1 MVAPDNHRRITLFQ
15 RFGYRLSNRTHRG
28 QAAGAVFEP
37 KTVASGVGIRVQASD
52 MNLLAHDLRKFISD
66 ASVQNC
72 CRAQRCAT
80 RFPAQIERSRDQLN
94 HVAQSVLGTLH
105 FHDVRGLEHSG

>member
-1 MVAPDNHRRITLFQ
+1 
-15 RFGYRLSNRTHRG
+15 
-28 QAAGAVFEP
+28 
-37 KTVASGVGIRVQASD
+37 
-52 MNLLAHDLRKFISD
+52 
-66 ASVQNC
+66 VQNC